1 MLILGSMDER
11 RNSGAEDPGRSR
23 PALTPSQENYL
34 GAIHE
39 LAAAGPVQVKDLA
52 ARVGVRLPSVT
63 RAVGALARRGLVS
76 HEAYGSIELTDLGRE
91 VGGQIARRA
100 ACLRRLL
107 TDLLGMEPAEAGP
120 EVNRLEH
127 MLSEEVLSRLEIL
140 NDFALS
146 SDAWIRRLRV
156 RLQGR
161 GRSGPGLYYRVGAA
175 RAHAGSGGRGAGERG
190 GRD

>member
-1 MLILGSMDER
+1 MDER

-76 HEAYGSIELTDLGRE
+76 HE
-91 VGGQIARRA
+91 